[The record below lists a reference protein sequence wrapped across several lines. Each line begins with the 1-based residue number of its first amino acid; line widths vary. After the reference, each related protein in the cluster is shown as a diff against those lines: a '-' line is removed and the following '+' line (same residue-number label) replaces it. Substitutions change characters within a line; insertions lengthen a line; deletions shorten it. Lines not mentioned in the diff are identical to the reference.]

1 MELRNFQQEIRELA
15 NKYAL
20 SIKEGRL
27 KENSVEELFREYRKT
42 ISDII
47 RDFPKC
53 DFQGVPMLCG
63 LSAEDMPYK
72 KELIQAKI
80 LRSLLGQEIIL
91 LPRFMTNTLNLIL
104 GSQLKNGSVG
114 DAVVFLPNAEKYIEF
129 KVCKEAYIGEQI
141 NKSMPLIDCIF
152 VILSD
157 VEFIDSK
164 QYRHYLE
171 KRSRKWNIKDSLE
184 IIVCDMQGKYAMKL
198 ERNKETSSGLPFNSP
213 SSRRSRRWTDEQC
226 SSTTALLYL
235 HEMKNV
241 NKQSFIYFPEYFKC
255 EESLYSSLP
264 SEKYYLL
271 FDECLRKNLSREDFK
286 TSIYRIRSQGY
297 KIITP
302 AMIEDKENDGKAWLR
317 FISGVLSLPSLY
329 DEKTMRTASKAADNL
344 CVSIIPIVL

>member
-1 MELRNFQQEIRELA
+1 
-15 NKYAL
+15 
-20 SIKEGRL
+20 
-27 KENSVEELFREYRKT
+27 
-42 ISDII
+42 
-47 RDFPKC
+47 
-53 DFQGVPMLCG
+53 MLCG

-80 LRSLLGQEIIL
+80 LRSFLGQEIIL

-104 GSQLKNGSVG
+104 GSQLKNGSIG
-114 DAVVFLPNAEKYIEF
+114 DAVVFLPNVEKYIEF

-198 ERNKETSSGLPFNSP
+198 EKNKETSSGLPFNSP

-271 FDECLRKNLSREDFK
+271 FDECLRKNLS
-286 TSIYRIRSQGY
+286 
-297 KIITP
+297 
-302 AMIEDKENDGKAWLR
+302 ENDGKAWLR